1 MKKNLPVT
9 QQEVPFPEGQEIIS
23 TTNLKGIITS
33 FNDTFLDISGFE
45 TDELLN
51 KNHNVIRHPDMPP
64 AAFDD
69 LWNHVKRG
77 DHWMGIIKNRVKN
90 GDHYWVDGYVSP
102 VIEDGEVTGYES
114 VRSKPSRERV
124 KRAEQTYQRMR
135 ENHRAGLSH
144 FIEQLSLPKRN
155 AVSFAISAL
164 LTLISFVLTQSFL
177 SVTLSG
183 LIAFFI
189 AGGIFTLMSRWTF
202 KPLKNA
208 AQNARKEINNPLMAY
223 IYTGRSD
230 EVGQLQLATQILSGR
245 LRTTL
250 SRTEEAASQIAG
262 DASES
267 ANSVAGIE
275 TSVEEQKQ
283 RMDEVATAMTEMT
296 ASIQGVARNANHAAD
311 EANETNTLSQ
321 NGTAS
326 ASEAVTALNQLNSSI
341 GEISSVVNQLA
352 TDTSNIGEIIDVI
365 NTIADQTNLLALN
378 AAIEAAR
385 AGEHGRGFAVVA
397 DEVRSLASKTQQ
409 STQQI
414 QSLIEKLNA
423 AVKNAVTVMESSQ
436 QNSENSETYVS
447 AAIEALQTIAER
459 VANITDLNTQI
470 ATAVEEQSAVSE
482 DINRNVVQIN
492 DSAAEVTEGA
502 SQASQTTAALS
513 SQSSRMRD
521 MVSRFRY
528 HL

>member
-9 QQEVPFPEGQEIIS
+9 QQEVPFPEGEEIIS
-23 TTNLKGIITS
+23 TTDLKGIITS
-33 FNDTFLDISGFE
+33 FNDTFLKISGFE
-45 TDELLN
+45 AEELQN

-69 LWNHVKRG
+69 LWQHIKRG
-77 DHWMGIIKNRVKN
+77 HHWMGIIKNRVKN
-90 GDHYWVDGYVSP
+90 GDHYWVDGYISP
-102 VIEDGEVTGYES
+102 VVEGDEIIGFES
-114 VRSKPSRERV
+114 VRSKPSTERV
-124 KRAEQTYQRMR
+124 KRAEQVYQRIR
-135 ENHRAGLSH
+135 ENRRAGLLH
-144 FIEQLSLPKRN
+144 RIEQLSLPKRS
-155 AVSFAISAL
+155 VCSFGISAVLAL
-164 LTLISFVLTQSFL
+164 LGFIFTQSFL
-177 SVTLSG
+177 PITLAGLVAFLIASVTFAGLS
-183 LIAFFI
+183 I
-189 AGGIFTLMSRWTF
+189 WTF
-202 KPLKNA
+202 KPLKTA
-208 AQNARKEINNPLMAY
+208 AKGARREIDNPLMAY
-223 IYTGRSD
+223 IYTGRND
-230 EVGQLQLATQILSGR
+230 EIGQLQLATEILHGR

-250 SRTEEAASQIAG
+250 SRTEDAASQIAG
-262 DASES
+262 NASES
-267 ANSVAGIE
+267 AQSVAGID
-275 TSVEEQKQ
+275 TSVEQQKQ
-283 RMDEVATAMTEMT
+283 RMEEVATAMTEMT
-296 ASIQGVARNANHAAD
+296 ASIQEVARNANHAAD